1 MNIEKKIVSNIK
13 KEDEDDFEYEYV
25 LEIEHFNSYKILKQV
40 SYKETWNRLLKRF
53 TLMDNC
59 FNEKNDNLKNETKE
73 IKTKDIDNLQN
84 KT

>member
-59 FNEKNDNLKNETKE
+59 FNEKNDNFEVTYDYKVLVDDVPFWTYK
-73 IKTKDIDNLQN
+73 
-84 KT
+84 